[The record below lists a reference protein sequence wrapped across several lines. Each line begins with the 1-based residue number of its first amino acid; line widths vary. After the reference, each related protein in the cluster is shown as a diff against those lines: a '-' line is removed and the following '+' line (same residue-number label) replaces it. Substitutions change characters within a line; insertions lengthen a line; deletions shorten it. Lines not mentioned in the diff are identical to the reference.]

1 MEKKPRK
8 ERTPWS
14 EGKPLSPKSSFNRR
28 SVGFYQKLENDDIFF
43 LASGLAFNL
52 LVCFI
57 PLLLVIL
64 SILGFF
70 LHSSQDILGYIQGYL
85 EKMLPYASPRLT
97 SNILGLVKDRK
108 LVGLIGFLGLLW
120 AATRLFGSIRTV
132 LDKTLESTSKHGYLK
147 ANLFDLG
154 MVFITG
160 LFFLVSIALTSI
172 LGLLK
177 TFPERIG
184 INLPG
189 LLQFQWAAKL
199 IGLGVGYFFSVLMFF
214 IIFRFMPSRRPSHR
228 TATVT
233 ALLIAGLWEIA
244 KYFFRLYVDFINNFT
259 AIYGS
264 LGLLVVLFFWIYYS
278 CLIFVIGGEL
288 IWLFEKRK

>member
-1 MEKKPRK
+1 MSRK
-8 ERTPWS
+8 GSSNR
-14 EGKPLSPKSSFNRR
+14 KSI
-28 SVGFYQKLENDDIFF
+28 GFYQKLGNDDIFF

-70 LHSSQDILGYIQGYL
+70 LHSSQEILGYIRLYL
-85 EKMLPYASPRLT
+85 EKMLPHASPRLT
-97 SNILGLVKDRK
+97 SNILNLVKDRR

-132 LDKTLESTSKHGYLK
+132 LDKTLGTTLQYGYLK
-147 ANLFDLG
+147 ENLHNLL

-160 LFFLVSIALTSI
+160 LFFLISIVLTNI
-172 LGLLK
+172 FDVIK
-177 TFPERIG
+177 TFSGEIG
-184 INLPG
+184 IPLPG
-189 LLQFQWAAKL
+189 IFHFQWAAKL
-199 IGLGVGYFFSVLMFF
+199 VGSGVGYFFSVLMFF
-214 IIFRFMPSRRPSHR
+214 ILFRFMPSRRPSHR
-228 TATVT
+228 IALVT
-233 ALLIAGLWEIA
+233 ALMIAGLWEIA
-244 KYFFRLYVDFINNFT
+244 KYLFRLYVNFINNFT
-259 AIYGS
+259 AVYGS

-288 IWLFEKRK
+288 IWFFEKRK

>member
-1 MEKKPRK
+1 M
-8 ERTPWS
+8 
-14 EGKPLSPKSSFNRR
+14 GPKSSLNRR
-28 SVGFYQKLENDDIFF
+28 SIGFYQKLENDDIFF

-57 PLLLVIL
+57 PFLLVIL

-70 LHSSQDILGYIQGYL
+70 LHSSQDILLTLQGYL

-97 SNILGLVKDRK
+97 SNILNLVKDRK

-132 LDKTLESTSKHGYLK
+132 LDKTLESTTPHGYLK
-147 ANLFDLG
+147 ANLYDLG
-154 MVFITG
+154 MVFVTG
-160 LFFLVSIALTSI
+160 LFFLVSIVLTSI
-172 LGLLK
+172 FSLLK

-189 LLQFQWAAKL
+189 LFQFQWAAKL
-199 IGLGVGYFFSVLMFF
+199 VGLGVGYFFSVLMFF
-214 IIFRFMPSRRPSHR
+214 ILFRFMPSRRPSHR
-228 TATVT
+228 TAAVT

-244 KYFFRLYVDFINNFT
+244 KYLFRLYVDFINNFT

-288 IWLFEKRK
+288 IWLFQKRK

>member
-1 MEKKPRK
+1 M
-8 ERTPWS
+8 
-14 EGKPLSPKSSFNRR
+14 SPKKSINRK
-28 SVGFYQKLENDDIFF
+28 SIGFYKKLDNDDIFF

-57 PLLLVIL
+57 PLILVIL

-70 LHSSQDILGYIQGYL
+70 LHSSQDILMTLQGYL
-85 EKMLPYASPRLT
+85 EKMLPYASTRLT
-97 SNILGLVKDRK
+97 SSILDLVKNRK

-132 LDKTLESTSKHGYLK
+132 LDKTLESTSQHGYLK
-147 ANLFDLG
+147 ANLYDLG

-160 LFFLVSIALTSI
+160 LFLLVSIALTSI
-172 LGLLK
+172 FSLLK
-177 TFPERIG
+177 TFSERIG

-189 LLQFQWAAKL
+189 LFQFHWPAKL
-199 IGLGVGYFFSVLMFF
+199 VGLGVGYLFSVLMFF
-214 IIFRFMPSRRPSHR
+214 ILFRFMPSRRPSHR
-228 TATVT
+228 TAVIT

-244 KYFFRLYVDFINNFT
+244 KYFFRLYVNFINNFT

-288 IWLFEKRK
+288 IWLLQKRK

>member
-1 MEKKPRK
+1 LSQKRSS
-8 ERTPWS
+8 T
-14 EGKPLSPKSSFNRR
+14 GKSP
-28 SVGFYQKLENDDIFF
+28 GFYQKLENDDIFF

-70 LHSSQDILGYIQGYL
+70 LHSSQEILGTIQGYL
-85 EKMLPYASPRLT
+85 EKMLPHASPGM
-97 SNILGLVKDRK
+97 SANILNLIKNRE

-120 AATRLFGSIRTV
+120 TAIRLFGSIRTV
-132 LDKTLESTSKHGYLK
+132 LDRTLESTMPHGYLK
-147 ANLFDLG
+147 ANLYNLV

-160 LFFLVSIALTSI
+160 LFFLISIVLTNI
-172 LGLLK
+172 WDLIK
-177 TFPERIG
+177 TFAERID
-184 INLPG
+184 IPLPG
-189 LLQFQWAAKL
+189 LFGFQWAAQL
-199 IGLGVGYFFSVLMFF
+199 FGLFGLGAGYFFSVLMFF
-214 IIFRFMPSRRPSHR
+214 ILFRFMPSRRPSHR
-228 TATVT
+228 IALIT

-244 KYFFRLYVDFINNFT
+244 KYLFRLYVDLINSFT

-278 CLIFVIGGEL
+278 CLIFVIGGEV
-288 IWLFEKRK
+288 IWLLEKRK